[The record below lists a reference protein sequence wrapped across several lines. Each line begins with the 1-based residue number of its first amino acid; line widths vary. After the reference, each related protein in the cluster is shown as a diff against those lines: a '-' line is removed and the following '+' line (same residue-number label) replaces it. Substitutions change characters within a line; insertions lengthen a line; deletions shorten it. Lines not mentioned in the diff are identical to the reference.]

1 MTSTTLRAIIVVLGL
16 AACGSA
22 GTEKPA
28 EPISNTPAD
37 IATATFADS
46 LGIDLSQFQHDST
59 GLYWRD
65 LTVGDGPVV
74 NKGDTIDAYYD
85 GQFPDGSHF
94 ETSPLGSPLTS
105 PIGVGGLITGWDQ
118 GIPGMHVGGKR
129 MLIIPPSLGYG
140 PMGSPP
146 KIPGNATLIFTI
158 EVLAVH

>member
-1 MTSTTLRAIIVVLGL
+1 MTRRLTASALLLAV

-22 GTEKPA
+22 STDKPA

-37 IATATFADS
+37 IATATFADT
-46 LGIDLSQFQHDST
+46 LGIDISQFEHSAD

-65 LTVGDGPVV
+65 LVVGDGQVV
-74 NKGDTIDAYYD
+74 TRGDSIDAYYD
-85 GQFPDGSHF
+85 GQLPDGSRF
-94 ETSPLGSPLTS
+94 EKSPLGSPITAQ
-105 PIGVGGLITGWDQ
+105 IGVGGLIPGWDE

-146 KIPGNATLIFTI
+146 KIPGNATLVFTV